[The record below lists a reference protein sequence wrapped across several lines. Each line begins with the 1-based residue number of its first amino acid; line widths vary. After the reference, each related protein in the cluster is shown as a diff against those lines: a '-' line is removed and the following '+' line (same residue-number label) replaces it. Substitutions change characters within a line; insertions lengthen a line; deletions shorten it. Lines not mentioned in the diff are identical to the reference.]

1 MSQDSGDAQRTYR
14 QPHDAPATI
23 ASGTNSPG
31 SSLPAGLPAGSTI
44 ERIQFESGTFEIL
57 QVPVPETEPSSL
69 AAAEAA
75 TGPAATATAWVT
87 EQLAAPDAATES
99 RAGSATSPVVA
110 VPLYGC
116 HVVWARGRGAVIGST
131 ARLPLLGAALADFA
145 RCEDRLCKAEQQAA
159 GLLDAANADAPLAF
173 NLGDRS
179 LGRQPEFAA
188 RFGET
193 VDLRRR
199 LALLAPTVHAPPV
212 HPPTLGSQLAERLRD
227 RTRLPDRLEL
237 VTERVEIAGDVYEAC
252 GQRASDLAIA
262 RRQIG
267 LEWAIVVLLVIQTAL
282 IVVELLSW
290 GAGS

>member
-1 MSQDSGDAQRTYR
+1 MMSQDSGDPPRTHR
-14 QPHDAPATI
+14 QQNEPQAEADETGLP
-23 ASGTNSPG
+23 
-31 SSLPAGLPAGSTI
+31 PAGLPAGLPTGSTI
-44 ERIQFESGTFEIL
+44 ERIPLESCGFEIL
-57 QVPVPETEPSSL
+57 AVPLPETEPAAR

-75 TGPAATATAWVT
+75 TGPTATATAWAA
-87 EQLAAPDAATES
+87 EQRAAPEAASCSLT
-99 RAGSATSPVVA
+99 GSATPPLVA

-116 HVVWARGRGAVIGST
+116 HVIWATGRGAVIGP
-131 ARLPLLGAALADFA
+131 AERLPQLRATLAAFA
-145 RCEDRLCKAEQQAA
+145 RCEDRLREAERQAA
-159 GLLDAANADAPLAF
+159 ALLDAARDDAPLAF
-173 NLGDRS
+173 NLTARS
-179 LGRQPEFAA
+179 LARQQAFAA

-193 VDLRRR
+193 IDLRRR
-199 LALLAPTVHAPPV
+199 LAVLAPTVHAPPV

-252 GQRASDLAIA
+252 GQRAGDLAIA

>member
-1 MSQDSGDAQRTYR
+1 SC
-14 QPHDAPATI
+14 
-23 ASGTNSPG
+23 
-31 SSLPAGLPAGSTI
+31 SLT
-44 ERIQFESGTFEIL
+44 
-57 QVPVPETEPSSL
+57 
-69 AAAEAA
+69 
-75 TGPAATATAWVT
+75 
-87 EQLAAPDAATES
+87 
-99 RAGSATSPVVA
+99 GSATPPLVA

-116 HVVWARGRGAVIGST
+116 HVIWATGRGAVIGP
-131 ARLPLLGAALADFA
+131 AERLPQLRATLAAFA
-145 RCEDRLCKAEQQAA
+145 RCEDRLREAERQAA
-159 GLLDAANADAPLAF
+159 ALLDAARDDAPLAF
-173 NLGDRS
+173 NLTARS
-179 LGRQPEFAA
+179 LARQQAFAA

-193 VDLRRR
+193 IDLRRR
-199 LALLAPTVHAPPV
+199 LAVLAPTVHAPPV

-252 GQRASDLAIA
+252 GQRAGDLAIA